1 MRFEDWPMSPLLAR
15 VDQGRPS
22 TARRASQAGSGSF
35 FGPER
40 LAVPPHHAGVNV
52 DDEPPA
58 RRVARV
64 AADRPRVGHAGT
76 GGEPVVR
83 LARDRPHRA
92 RSGAVVTEEGRFMRM
107 ATNPSDP
114 NGRPG
119 RILAADASVR
129 NPSRGWR
136 G

>member
-1 MRFEDWPMSPLLAR
+1 MSADPPRRFAQQTGTSELVQPVREQNVRSTTSLSPGESGAR
-15 VDQGRPS
+15 WRIPVTYTGPTTMGTP

-76 GGEPVVR
+76 GC
-83 LARDRPHRA
+83 
-92 RSGAVVTEEGRFMRM
+92 
-107 ATNPSDP
+107 
-114 NGRPG
+114 
-119 RILAADASVR
+119 
-129 NPSRGWR
+129 
-136 G
+136 